1 MLSMATNNLD
11 AFLTDSFIE
20 NSLQILQSTAFRRN
34 KVPDIACD
42 NVNATNDTVP
52 NICRKK

>member
-1 MLSMATNNLD
+1 MATNNLN

-42 NVNATNDTVP
+42 NVNATNETVP